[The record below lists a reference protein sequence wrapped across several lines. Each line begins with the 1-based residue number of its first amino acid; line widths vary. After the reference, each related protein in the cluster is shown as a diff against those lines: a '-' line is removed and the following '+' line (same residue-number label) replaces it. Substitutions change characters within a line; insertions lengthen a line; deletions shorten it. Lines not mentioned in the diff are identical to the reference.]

1 MKSVYTLN
9 FRDSG
14 DSAEVLIRE
23 LSMKFGVIG
32 NNPLGLSLLLEL
44 QRSAEHSLV
53 VGAVS
58 DRLAQAVGTAQISM
72 RLAAAPEDALLDSQT
87 EAVIIAV
94 DDTEETLRLCRAAT
108 QSDKHVVISPPV
120 ECSPAF
126 SFELHLILDES
137 RSAVVPW
144 TGRFQLQDLPDVARC
159 LPIDR
164 NGILQLSAEMS
175 VEDSSLPTRTNVV
188 LQGLDI
194 LSASGFEYTQVTALE
209 SLAPDGTLLSLL
221 ITLNSQPTVET
232 PAPPATLMIR
242 TAAVSPTNSS
252 ELRIQRSKEP
262 GQCLSFSPAT
272 PSLPRIEWLFKNRD
286 DCSKW
291 MESFS
296 ISLELAEAVK
306 KSLRRRRTV
315 DVHFDSGSER
325 GVFKSQMTAMGCG
338 VLTFMLFGM
347 VAYLVIAQLTSLP
360 TWVLHTARI
369 LWIAPLVIFLL
380 AQTLLPIARDRSG
393 SK

>member
-1 MKSVYTLN
+1 M
-9 FRDSG
+9 
-14 DSAEVLIRE
+14 
-23 LSMKFGVIG
+23 
-32 NNPLGLSLLLEL
+32 
-44 QRSAEHSLV
+44 
-53 VGAVS
+53 
-58 DRLAQAVGTAQISM
+58 
-72 RLAAAPEDALLDSQT
+72 
-87 EAVIIAV
+87 
-94 DDTEETLRLCRAAT
+94 
-108 QSDKHVVISPPV
+108 
-120 ECSPAF
+120 
-126 SFELHLILDES
+126 
-137 RSAVVPW
+137 
-144 TGRFQLQDLPDVARC
+144 ARC

-242 TAAVSPTNSS
+242 TTAVSPTNSS

-262 GQCLSFSPAT
+262 GQCLSFSPMTAA
-272 PSLPRIEWLFKNRD
+272 LPRIEWLFKNRD

-347 VAYLVIAQLTSLP
+347 VVYLVIAQLTSLP

-380 AQTLLPIARDRSG
+380 AQALLPIARDRSG